1 MFFRFSLT
9 AALNAA
15 RPGCGEIRR
24 ILTSSQFRPR
34 LPGTPSRRC
43 TFVQASMVQI
53 GLTKLVSRLSREG
66 HWQKGLEVFESL
78 PEMGLTPDTT
88 ITNAAISACDR
99 GGQWEKALQIF
110 YNMDN
115 HGLCRDTITYSSVI
129 SALSK
134 GRQCSLAIDVFNHM
148 MNANVHPD
156 AVTCCSLISALDKG
170 LFLRRVRKCEKWDV
184 CRWNVA
190 NCRTGFYF
198 NVCRASS
205 VSSSVDEHGR
215 CTGSPDAREDGYCP
229 AKRHTVSYQHFS
241 CGMDA

>member
-1 MFFRFSLT
+1 MT

-34 LPGTPSRRC
+34 LPGTPSFHDPMGMPRGRC
-43 TFVQASMVQI
+43 PA

-170 LFLRRVRKCEKWDV
+170 RPAPLYALF
-184 CRWNVA
+184 
-190 NCRTGFYF
+190 
-198 NVCRASS
+198 
-205 VSSSVDEHGR
+205 
-215 CTGSPDAREDGYCP
+215 
-229 AKRHTVSYQHFS
+229 
-241 CGMDA
+241 